1 MDPDPLTIEIEMPLT
16 LYKKL
21 CDECDK
27 CHKQDI
33 VTVEQYVAWKLE
45 KIYEDEQ
52 TTESGPVSAKK
63 AGRRRTKKD

>member
-1 MDPDPLTIEIEMPLT
+1 MDPDPLTIEIEMPLA

-27 CHKQDI
+27 CHKEDI

-45 KIYEDEQ
+45 KIYEDDKNKN
-52 TTESGPVSAKK
+52 P
-63 AGRRRTKKD
+63 R